1 MLIYVTRLE
10 RPCLA
15 HVKYQYEQEK
25 APPYGEVTYNAGPG
39 HVFMATTALV
49 NSQGLFDHA
58 TSAPFELPK
67 ANIDQLFYTSLTIDF
82 ATDVT
87 PVQIWANIVR
97 ICDGRI
103 GINQSL
109 LRAITYEFSK
119 YVRCN
124 S

>member
-1 MLIYVTRLE
+1 L
-10 RPCLA
+10 P

-25 APPYGEVTYNAGPG
+25 APAYGEVTYNAGPG

-49 NSQGLFDHA
+49 NSQGYFDHA

-97 ICDGRI
+97 ICASGT
-103 GINQSL
+103 GFSKAL
-109 LRAITYEFSK
+109 LQAITYEFSK